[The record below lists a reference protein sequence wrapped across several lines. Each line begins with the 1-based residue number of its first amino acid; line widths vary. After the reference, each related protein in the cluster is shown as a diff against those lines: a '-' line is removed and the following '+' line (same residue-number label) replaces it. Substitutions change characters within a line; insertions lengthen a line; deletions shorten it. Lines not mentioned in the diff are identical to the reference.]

1 MGYTTLQRT
10 GTRRPSGPSALAD
23 AALTLIREGCQN
35 LRFRADKTQAEQT
48 QGYLGTSLRPHEIP
62 YAMQMDVERLC
73 LEKALER
80 FLSSGTREDAFD
92 VYFCYLEMF
101 VGDYEKTSWSISV
114 GSKSAMTWGG
124 PTAPRSA
131 ASGTWSASTR
141 I

>member
-23 AALTLIREGCQN
+23 AALALIREGCQN

-80 FLSSGTREDAFD
+80 FYPPAPGRTPLT
-92 VYFCYLEMF
+92 Y
-101 VGDYEKTSWSISV
+101 ISATWRCLWETMKRPA
-114 GSKSAMTWGG
+114 GASAL
-124 PTAPRSA
+124 APRA
-131 ASGTWSASTR
+131 L
-141 I
+141 